1 MPVAI
6 WNIVQVFFLM
16 ENLPVIDPERVPLA
30 FRELQATF
38 QSVAVKKIT
47 AFLYRYKTTAP
58 VLLRGCP

>member
-16 ENLPVIDPERVPLA
+16 ENLPVIDPEHVPLA
-30 FRELQATF
+30 FRKLQATF

-47 AFLYRYKTTAP
+47 AFLY
-58 VLLRGCP
+58 